1 MGGWVVMNGAFGVAE
16 PLLFVGERSTWYGRL
31 FAGRAREA
39 VFDLFDT
46 SSRPLVSMTK
56 EFGVMSTSARVSFV
70 CQAEPPGPAVQAR
83 GDYLKLGTIVS
94 EWDAVKRRLV
104 VVDATPNHAAGTIA
118 LESPSVLDDTF
129 HIKLGDAVLGTVTR
143 PRNGMGIAMIQLNAG
158 ALDPFRANR
167 MRALLI
173 CGTLLVCDLYWQLVP
188 GPATLLKAA
197 TVR

>member
-1 MGGWVVMNGAFGVAE
+1 
-16 PLLFVGERSTWYGRL
+16 
-31 FAGRAREA
+31 
-39 VFDLFDT
+39 
-46 SSRPLVSMTK
+46 MTK

-70 CQAEPPGPAVQAR
+70 CRAEQQGPAVQAP
-83 GDYLKLGTIVS
+83 GDPQLHLGSIVS

-104 VVDATPNHAAGTIA
+104 MVDATPNHAAGTIA

-129 HIKLGDAVLGTVTR
+129 RIKLGDAVLGTVTR

-188 GPATLLKAA
+188 GPATLLKAVP
-197 TVR
+197 VR